1 MLAVDAAYSSEEEQ
15 AAALEF
21 LNWLVYS
28 EEGQTFLVKTCS
40 LISAFSNNTTEADA
54 ALSASVAE
62 FVKDGKSVYWYQ
74 AMPSD
79 HTTEVGS
86 LLQKYIAGAVD
97 RAGLAEEVAAYW
109 NGHE

>member
-1 MLAVDAAYSSEEEQ
+1 MLTVDASYASEEEQ

-28 EEGQTFLVKTCS
+28 EEGQAFLVNTCS
-40 LISAFSNNTTEADA
+40 LISAFANNTQEADA

-62 FVKDGKSVYWYQ
+62 FVKNAQSVFWYQ

-79 HTTEVGS
+79 HNTEVGA
-86 LLQKYIAGAVD
+86 LLPEIYFRCNHQRKTG
-97 RAGLAEEVAAYW
+97 RR
-109 NGHE
+109 N